1 MRDWVHSLIVLRK
14 FNKEIKERQKKS
26 TEELKSSKKEL
37 YKLIPEAKVCGYCNT
52 ELKDN
57 DFINKVFKREY
68 GSRTYVY
75 NCRFCGNLV

>member
-14 FNKEIKERQKKS
+14 FNKEIKERQNKS

-52 ELKDN
+52 ILQTN
-57 DFINKVFKREY
+57 DYRMKY
-68 GSRTYVY
+68 PGDHMSDAL
-75 NCRFCGNLV
+75 CGFCFSSI